1 MITYGKNINGETIS
15 LGTDVSPFL
24 ALSCGSKKLVE
35 IDVPKDIIL
44 LDCYNNHITKLD
56 LPNTLTTLVCYD
68 NPIKELTLPK
78 NIKYAVLPLNCIVL
92 NIDEFKNNKKVKIL
106 FV

>member
-15 LGTDVSPFL
+15 LGTNVSPFL

-35 IDVPKDIIL
+35 IDVPKNIIL

-56 LPNTLTTLVCYD
+56 LPNTLSTLFCYD

-78 NIKYAVLPLNCIVL
+78 SIKIAYIPLNCNVTNL
-92 NIDEFKNNKKVKIL
+92 DEFKNNKKVKIL

>member
-15 LGTDVSPFL
+15 LGTNVSPFL
-24 ALSCGSKKLVE
+24 ALSCGSKNLVE
-35 IDVPKDIIL
+35 INLPKDIIIF
-44 LDCYNNHITKLD
+44 DCYNNHITKLD

-78 NIKYAVLPLNCIVL
+78 SIIYAELPLNCIATNL
-92 NIDEFKNNKKVKIL
+92 DEFKNNDEVEIY
-106 FV
+106 FI

>member
-15 LGTDVSPFL
+15 LGTNVSPFL
-24 ALSCGSKKLVE
+24 ALSCGSKNLVE
-35 IDVPKDIIL
+35 INLPKDIIIF
-44 LDCYNNHITKLD
+44 DCYNNHITKLD

-78 NIKYAVLPLNCIVL
+78 NIKYAVLPLNCIVTNL
-92 NIDEFKNNKKVKIL
+92 DEFRKNKKIKIL
-106 FV
+106 FL